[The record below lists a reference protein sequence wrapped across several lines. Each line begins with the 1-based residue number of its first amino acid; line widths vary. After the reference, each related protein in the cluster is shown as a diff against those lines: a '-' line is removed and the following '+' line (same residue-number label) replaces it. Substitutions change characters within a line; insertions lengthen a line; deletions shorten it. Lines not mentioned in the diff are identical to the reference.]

1 MSFWVG
7 FWTVLLILAALIFA
21 GMAVVV
27 TIGGFFD
34 LKSMFKQLKKQQRE
48 QRE

>member
-7 FWTVLLILAALIFA
+7 FWTVVLILAVLVFA

-34 LKSMFKQLKKQQRE
+34 LKSMFKRIEQQHQQDRE
-48 QRE
+48 